1 MEDAKLL
8 RLLHKDA
15 SAGMEQLMDQYAGLV
30 YAVVKGRLASASY
43 VSTDIED
50 CVAEVFCE
58 FYSALDK
65 YDASISSIKTY
76 LCVLARNNATDLLR
90 RRARQYGEVSL
101 DGELQ
106 IADDIDIESELT
118 ESELRRE
125 LIEAVKA
132 LGEPDT
138 SIIIRKYYLGE
149 SSRTIADA
157 LNMSVSSVDTRTH
170 RALNKLKNLFGG
182 EK

>member
-8 RLLHKDA
+8 RLLHKDPN
-15 SAGMEQLMDQYAGLV
+15 AGMERLMDQYAALI
-30 YAVVKGRLASASY
+30 YAVVKGRLMGY
-43 VSTDIED
+43 PCVSTDVED

-58 FYSALDK
+58 FYTALDK
-65 YDASISSIKTY
+65 YDESISSIKTY

-106 IADDIDIESELT
+106 VADDIDVESEIT

>member
-1 MEDAKLL
+1 MNVVIYGVQVR
-8 RLLHKDA
+8 RLIDGPGPEGSLKH
-15 SAGMEQLMDQYAGLV
+15 YAEMGITGVDTL
-30 YAVVKGRLASASY
+30 
-43 VSTDIED
+43 
-50 CVAEVFCE
+50 
-58 FYSALDK
+58 
-65 YDASISSIKTY
+65 
-76 LCVLARNNATDLLR
+76 
-90 RRARQYGEVSL
+90 
-101 DGELQ
+101 
-106 IADDIDIESELT
+106 ESELA